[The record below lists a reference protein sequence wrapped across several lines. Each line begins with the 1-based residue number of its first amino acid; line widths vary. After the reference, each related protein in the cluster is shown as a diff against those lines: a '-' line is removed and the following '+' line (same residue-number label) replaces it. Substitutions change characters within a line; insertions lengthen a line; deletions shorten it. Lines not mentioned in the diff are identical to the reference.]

1 MAYFANIIIDISH
14 EKLDHTF
21 QYRIPRGILE
31 KVYPGVQVV
40 VPFGKANRMIRGFV
54 VEVTDQAAFEVNRIK
69 EVDSVFTDGVAVEG
83 QLIALAAWIRKNYG
97 GTMNQALKTV
107 SVRFAWL
114 SKKKRHAVFL
124 QNLKKSII
132 RQGLGC
138 LRNC

>member
-97 GTMNQALKTV
+97 GITD
-107 SVRFAWL
+107 
-114 SKKKRHAVFL
+114 
-124 QNLKKSII
+124 
-132 RQGLGC
+132 
-138 LRNC
+138 